1 MTDAAY
7 YNEID
12 PKAAKWLREL
22 IKAGHIAPGD
32 VDERS
37 IVDVKASELAGYT
50 QCHFFAGIGIW
61 SAAFRLASI
70 PDSRPV
76 WSGSCPC
83 QEYSV
88 AGKGKGASGDKD
100 LWPIFASLIAE
111 CRPTAVYGEQVA
123 AAIGYGWLDRVRTD
137 LEAENYAVGG
147 VVLGAHSAGAPH
159 IRQRLWWVG
168 HASNDGYSRLRK
180 QENRSRDQGWPTPH
194 QPELKGTGELIGL
207 ADVCGAGL
215 HRRERDGAPVSERQS
230 VGHARKRGRDGGLAD
245 VQRERGRSGNGQGQD
260 AANAQPRS
268 FDLWQRSQWHNCRD
282 GKQRRIPTEPRLF
295 PLAHARDSKGYRVAA
310 LRGAGNAINLG
321 TAAMFI
327 ESTMTDQTDCE
338 NSHCSQA
345 REGGTP

>member
-22 IKAGHIAPGD
+22 IKAGHIADGD
-32 VDERS
+32 VDTRS
-37 IVDVKASELAGYT
+37 IADVKASELAGYT

-61 SAAFRLASI
+61 SAAFRLAGI
-70 PDSRPV
+70 PDTRPV

-180 QENRSRDQGWPTPH
+180 QENRSRDQGWPSPH
-194 QPELKGTGELIGL
+194 QPELNGTGELIGL

-245 VQRERGRSGNGQGQD
+245 VQRDGSETRIPRQDTRKEGIARVSDDSGGQQY
-260 AANAQPRS
+260 
-268 FDLWQRSQWHNCRD
+268 DLWRDSQWHNCRD
-282 GKQRRIPTEPRLF
+282 GNQRRIPTEPRLF

-327 ESTMTDQTDCE
+327 ESTMTDQTE
-338 NSHCSQA
+338 QA
-345 REGGTP
+345 

>member
-61 SAAFRLASI
+61 SAAFRLAGI

-100 LWPIFASLIAE
+100 LWPVFASLIAE
-111 CRPTAVYGEQVA
+111 RHPTAVYGEQVA

-159 IRQRLWWVG
+159 IRQRLWWQAAAEG
-168 HASNDGYSRLRK
+168 AEQQGSKPKTGQSLFYS
-180 QENRSRDQGWPTPH
+180 
-194 QPELKGTGELIGL
+194 
-207 ADVCGAGL
+207 
-215 HRRERDGAPVSERQS
+215 
-230 VGHARKRGRDGGLAD
+230 
-245 VQRERGRSGNGQGQD
+245 
-260 AANAQPRS
+260 
-268 FDLWQRSQWHNCRD
+268 
-282 GKQRRIPTEPRLF
+282 
-295 PLAHARDSKGYRVAA
+295 
-310 LRGAGNAINLG
+310 
-321 TAAMFI
+321 
-327 ESTMTDQTDCE
+327 
-338 NSHCSQA
+338 
-345 REGGTP
+345 